1 MADKE
6 FDVKVKITSD
16 AEGGKA
22 AGDSLD
28 RINKS
33 SKGLETST
41 ATATKHINAMQG
53 AMTSFAS
60 SARGIAT
67 VSAIIGGPLIA
78 ATKNYVST
86 IGMAEST
93 SRAWLGTTYQLEQSY
108 IRLGRVGAKVALPWA
123 KQAAGLAEQG
133 AAWAE
138 KNPGAVEGGLE
149 VAAAGIGLAGIA
161 KASGAVTSALGP
173 FGVAL
178 VAATAGLVAL
188 VNSDFGK
195 KGITAGKQLNTL
207 IETGIGLGVDQFM
220 SIITGKPI
228 NDKFLNQALARGGVS
243 AGSNVDIH
251 GGKGGAKKQAS
262 KGFDLNNIDD
272 PENFITTS
280 LLQKMRQRQIQE
292 RYVQEDIDR
301 QKFVMQRDFNRQW
314 GYSEQDFYRQ
324 RARSLRDFSI
334 QQQYSEQ
341 MFYRQRAIALRD
353 FQISVGRNDYDYQL
367 SRKRAAEDHNFSL
380 KQIMLSGDALQY
392 YYSQRQY
399 NIDKQRAEEDYQLSK
414 KRAKEDFNRSRSD
427 SDAQFQIERD
437 HNARMFAIQLQ
448 DSWID
453 FTIQRQRTQ
462 EQYDIQLGDLDFQYK
477 REAARRLE
485 SFTESILPEI
495 RTENQYRLLMQRSL
509 TNEMINQFNSVMNG
523 FAGSWNGFITQ
534 LNNNQN
540 GGPNWNY
547 QVNQRASGGYVNKG
561 MYQLHDNEFVLSA
574 STTKA
579 AESVAKSNNLTQDS
593 IISMLTGGNGGMVY
607 NDNREFSRGIT
618 LDEKIMLRNELRQ
631 MVVEG
636 FAK

>member
-1 MADKE
+1 MK
-6 FDVKVKITSD
+6 
-16 AEGGKA
+16 
-22 AGDSLD
+22 
-28 RINKS
+28 
-33 SKGLETST
+33 
-41 ATATKHINAMQG
+41 
-53 AMTSFAS
+53 
-60 SARGIAT
+60 
-67 VSAIIGGPLIA
+67 
-78 ATKNYVST
+78 
-86 IGMAEST
+86 
-93 SRAWLGTTYQLEQSY
+93 
-108 IRLGRVGAKVALPWA
+108 
-123 KQAAGLAEQG
+123 
-133 AAWAE
+133 
-138 KNPGAVEGGLE
+138 GGLE
-149 VAAAGIGLAGIA
+149 VAAAGVGLAAVA
-161 KASGAVTSALGP
+161 KGASVVTSALGP

-178 VAATAGLVAL
+178 VAATSGLVAL
-188 VNSDFGK
+188 VNSTFGQ
-195 KGITAGKQLNTL
+195 KGVMAGKQLIAMAAGGVEWALSGGDNAQSREWFKKTL
-207 IETGIGLGVDQFM
+207 TVMGLVPSQQYGVKGGMIGPPDNRGYGV
-220 SIITGKPI
+220 
-228 NDKFLNQALARGGVS
+228 RGGKIGPP
-243 AGSNVDIH
+243 ANSNSDI
-251 GGKGGAKKQAS
+251 
-262 KGFDLNNIDD
+262 NNPDD
-272 PENFITTS
+272 SNFISTAM
-280 LLQKMRQRQIQE
+280 LQRMRQRQIQE
-292 RYVQEDIDR
+292 RYVQEDFDR

-324 RARSLRDFSI
+324 RDRSLRDFSI

-399 NIDKQRAEEDYQLSK
+399 NIDKQRAEEDFQLSK

-437 HNARMFAIQLQ
+437 HNALMFAIQLQ

-453 FTIQRQRTQ
+453 FTIQQKRTQ
-462 EQYDIQLGDLDFQYK
+462 EQYDIQLVDLDFQYK

-523 FAGSWNGFITQ
+523 FTGSWNKFITGV
-534 LNNNQN
+534 NNSTQANANQNGNVLGN

-547 QVNQRASGGYVNKG
+547 LANQPASGGS
-561 MYQLHDNEFVLSA
+561 VLSA

-593 IISMLTGGNGGMVY
+593 INSMLTGGNGGIVY

-631 MVVEG
+631 MVIEG
-636 FAK
+636 FTK